1 MMPFGGADG
10 LRLDRQANAP
20 AEDTA
25 RMRDHR
31 VCKHGFRF
39 PGSCVSTLTAWTPG
53 PVGGGGWPPGST
65 CGPRSDPLLG
75 RNDGELMKLLQRELR
90 RDVLCGGSRIG
101 SMARSFL

>member
-1 MMPFGGADG
+1 MPFGGADG

-39 PGSCVSTLTAWTPG
+39 PGSCASTLMACTRG
-53 PVGGGGWPPGST
+53 PMGGGGQVGGLQARLVT
-65 CGPRSDPLLG
+65 LFLIHCSD
-75 RNDGELMKLLQRELR
+75 
-90 RDVLCGGSRIG
+90 
-101 SMARSFL
+101 ARTENS

>member
-1 MMPFGGADG
+1 MPFGGADG

-39 PGSCVSTLTAWTPG
+39 PGSCASTLMACTPG
-53 PVGGGGWPPGST
+53 PMGSGGQTGGLQARLVALVLIH
-65 CGPRSDPLLG
+65 CSD
-75 RNDGELMKLLQRELR
+75 
-90 RDVLCGGSRIG
+90 
-101 SMARSFL
+101 ARTENS